1 MGNTF
6 ICVKRM
12 LREIASQELKVGMYV
27 ADLDRPWLE
36 TPFPLQGFYIRS
48 PEDVARVSGVCERVF
63 VDPRRYDARMGQ
75 QGAAQRRGW
84 STRVDE
90 KGQIRKFRD
99 RAPVDVRVTE
109 YLDAASLEDELP
121 AAREAFGASD
131 QAFRT
136 VWNGIS
142 ERRKVPVMDL
152 RRVVDPLVESVL
164 RNKDALVALMR
175 VQRTDQHTHEHCLAL
190 AVWGALMGRQL
201 GLAPERIKRL
211 ALSCSLVD
219 IGKVQLPREL
229 LDKPGPLDE
238 KEWELVR
245 AHVSHSLV
253 MLEEMGETDEEV
265 LGVVR
270 WHHERMDG
278 SGYPDG
284 LRGSAI
290 PMFAR
295 IAGIL
300 DSYDA
305 MISPRAASRTRS
317 SFEAL
322 MELQDLSPDLYQPE
336 LVEQFSQAIGIFPNG
351 CLVELSSGEVA
362 VVFSQSTGRR
372 LRPKVLLILD
382 PQKRRRD
389 DLVVVDLSADRDAT
403 LRISRE
409 LPLGAYGV
417 DAREYFL

>member
-1 MGNTF
+1 
-6 ICVKRM
+6 M
-12 LREIASQELKVGMYV
+12 LREINPEQLTVGMYV
-27 ADLDRPWLE
+27 AELDRPWLD

-48 PEDVARVSGVCERVF
+48 PEDIARVAGVCSHVF
-63 VDPRRYDARMGQ
+63 VDPRRYDVRLGQ
-75 QGAAQRRGW
+75 SGGAHRRGW
-84 STRVDE
+84 SIRTDE
-90 KGQIRKFRD
+90 NGQVRRFRE
-99 RAPVDVRVTE
+99 RQPAEIRVTE
-109 YLDAASLEDELP
+109 YQDAATLDDELP
-121 AAREAFGASD
+121 AARVAFENSAQS
-131 QAFRT
+131 FRT
-136 VWNGIS
+136 MWSSIT
-142 ERRKVPVMDL
+142 EKRRVPVKEL
-152 RRVVDPLVESVL
+152 RQVVDPMVESVL

-175 VQRTDQHTHEHCLAL
+175 VQRTDQHTHEHCLAM
-190 AVWGALMGRQL
+190 AIWGALIGRQL
-201 GLAPERIKRL
+201 GLAVDRIKCL
-211 ALSCSLVD
+211 ALACSLVD
-219 IGKVQLPREL
+219 IGKVRLPREV

-238 KEWELVR
+238 AEWALVR
-245 AHVSHSLV
+245 SHVDYALE
-253 MLEEMGETDEEV
+253 MLDDMGENDEEV
-265 LGVVR
+265 LNVVR

-284 LRGSAI
+284 LQGSSI

-322 MELQDLSPDLYQPE
+322 MELQDLSPSRYQPE

-362 VVFSQSTGRR
+362 VVVSQSTGRR

-382 PQKRRRD
+382 AQKRRRD
-389 DLVVVDLSADRDAT
+389 HLVVADLSADRDAT